1 MPKAASSAE
10 GVKELEQ
17 PTQILLAEF
26 EIKRRRL
33 CEQMAS
39 SELAGVQLQ
48 RTENIAW
55 LTAGRVD
62 RRVLLPSA
70 TGIATILVLRSGDA
84 FYFAP
89 DNEARRLAEEDF
101 AGLPITALTTPWHAA
116 DFSAKIRS
124 LGGDGRIAADTAP
137 EGGALLHEHRAS
149 LADSEVERYR
159 WLGRN
164 TAEVTAIVL
173 AVPPAGRQRNAQW
186 PGALPS
192 GLLERGIEPSVLL
205 MAVDDRVLRYKHAV
219 AQNATLEHFGM
230 LNLCSRRWGLCI
242 SITRFVHFGPMPQ
255 RLAECVRSSSGS
267 KRPSARRHEGWRHI
281 SGAIRH
287 GSRYICLA
295 RSSR

>member
-101 AGLPITALTTPWHAA
+101 AGLPITAITTPWHAA

-124 LGGDGRIAADTAP
+124 LAGDGRIAADIVP
-137 EGGALLHEHRAS
+137 EGGALLLEHRAS

-173 AVPPAGRQRNAQW
+173 HSLQPGVTERTMAATRCLGAPRARHRTLRAADGGRRPRSTLQTRRRAKRDTR
-186 PGALPS
+186 AL
-192 GLLERGIEPSVLL
+192 RHAEPLFAPL
-205 MAVDDRVLRYKHAV
+205 GTLHIHHPLRSFRPLA
-219 AQNATLEHFGM
+219 ATP
-230 LNLCSRRWGLCI
+230 R
-242 SITRFVHFGPMPQ
+242 
-255 RLAECVRSSSGS
+255 
-267 KRPSARRHEGWRHI
+267 
-281 SGAIRH
+281 
-287 GSRYICLA
+287 
-295 RSSR
+295 